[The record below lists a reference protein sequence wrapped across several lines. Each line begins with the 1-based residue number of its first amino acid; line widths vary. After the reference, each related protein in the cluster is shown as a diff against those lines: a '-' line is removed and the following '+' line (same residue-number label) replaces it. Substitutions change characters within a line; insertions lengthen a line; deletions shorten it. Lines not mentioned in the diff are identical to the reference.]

1 MRTKLINLAAF
12 SACLYS
18 GSAFAQSSEA
28 PSPPSQSLATPTT
41 QGAGAYYS
49 VGKYLV
55 TWGYFAIGL
64 DTPKN
69 AGFTGKG
76 VTVAIFDSG
85 VFTTNPHFAGRL
97 LPGYNIYGNNGAG
110 SVGVTSDN
118 TGHGTFITGI
128 IGADMSLTAG
138 NTYGIATATKL
149 LPIQVIDK
157 NGNGTW
163 TDAQL
168 ARGINHAT
176 NSGALISNNS
186 WNSYYTLSELTSG
199 QKTSFLNQNSQ
210 SITAWQQSAAKGV
223 LTVFAAGN
231 YSKTNPGIYAT
242 LPSMVSGLA
251 NSWVAVVSVDRDAQG
266 QGGGTLSSFSN
277 ACGVAAAYC
286 MAAPGNMII
295 STLGADK
302 VGSGSGTS
310 FAAPMVS
317 GGAAL
322 LMEKYPFLKGPD
334 IQKILFTTAN
344 KTGIYANTA
353 IYGQGLLDLKKAFA
367 PIGGLTIA
375 STSSVNGAAAPITG
389 SYVSGTGA
397 FSVQVAS
404 AFGKINAIG
413 LDEFK
418 RDYQINL
425 GNGVSTIRAS
435 NWGDQLALFGANET
449 AENGVVTLQGNA
461 NGMKSSFVSVTSGGI
476 GAAVGSNIS
485 PSFAYGPFAGGSVR
499 GSDLVLLNSVGNPYM
514 NMAPNSISAATSY
527 AWDSQNTTRMGA
539 FSNTV
544 PRDELQLQHM
554 DAPSMAGG
562 VVEHQLRWD
571 GGYLSANLGV
581 VSESNSVLGSY
592 SSGVLK
598 LGSGATTAFA
608 GINAGLSLTD
618 TVQVFGGATIGYSSI
633 SAADNSM
640 VTGIRGLTSG
650 NAYAGVTKTQLF
662 SDNDRFGF
670 VVGVPMRI
678 NTGTANVYAPVSRDI
693 DGNVMFDNSSVS
705 LKSNTVEYSTQAFYS
720 TELSNQQSLGFGV
733 GARFNA
739 PDVQNNSRELIGMA
753 RYKLRF

>member
-1 MRTKLINLAAF
+1 MLRSMTIATALV
-12 SACLYS
+12 
-18 GSAFAQSSEA
+18 GSLNIAHAQDVT
-28 PSPPSQSLATPTT
+28 PST
-41 QGAGAYYS
+41 QGAGSYYS

-76 VTVAIFDSG
+76 TTVAVFDSG
-85 VFTTNPHFAGRL
+85 IFNNPHFAGRL
-97 LPGYNIYGNNGAG
+97 LPGYNIYGNSGAG
-110 SVGVTSDN
+110 SVGVTTDN
-118 TGHGTFITGI
+118 TGHGTFVSGI

-138 NTYGIATATKL
+138 NTYGIAPATKI

-168 ARGINHAT
+168 ARGINYAT
-176 NSGALISNNS
+176 NAGALISNNS
-186 WNSYYTLSELTSG
+186 WNSAYAMTDLSAT
-199 QKTSFLNQNSQ
+199 QKTTFLKQNSL

-231 YSKTNPGIYAT
+231 YGKTNPGIYAT

-251 NSWVAVVSVDRDAQG
+251 NNWIAVVSVDRDAQG

-286 MAAPGNMII
+286 MAAPGAAII
-295 STLGADK
+295 STLGVDK

-310 FAAPMVS
+310 YAAPMIS
-317 GGAAL
+317 GAAAL
-322 LMEKYPFLKGPD
+322 LMEKYPFLKGAD
-334 IQKILFTTAN
+334 IQKILFTTAT
-344 KTGIYANTA
+344 KTGIYADTTK
-353 IYGQGLLDLKKAFA
+353 YGQGLLNLNKAFA

-389 SYVSGTGA
+389 SYVTGTGA
-397 FSVQVAS
+397 FSVQMAN
-404 AFGKINAIG
+404 ALGKINAIG
-413 LDEFK
+413 LDDFK

-425 GNGVSTIRAS
+425 GNGVNTIRAS
-435 NWGDQLALFGANET
+435 NWGDQLALFGADATNEK
-449 AENGVVTLQGNA
+449 GVVTMQGSA
-461 NGMKSSFVSVTSGGI
+461 NGMKSSFASVTSGGV

-485 PSFAYGPFAGGSVR
+485 PSLAYGPFAGGSVR

-527 AWDSQNTTRMGA
+527 AWDGQNTTRVGA

-544 PRDELQLQHM
+544 PRDELQLQSM
-554 DAPSMAGG
+554 DKPSMAGG
-562 VVEHQLRWD
+562 VVEHQLNWD
-571 GGYLSANLGV
+571 GGYVSANLGV
-581 VSESNSVLGSY
+581 VSESNSVLGTY
-592 SSGVLK
+592 SAGVLK

-608 GINAGLSLTD
+608 GINAGLSLTS
-618 TVQVFGGATIGYSSI
+618 TVQVFGGATLGYSSI
-633 SAADNSM
+633 SSADNSM

-650 NAYAGVTKTQLF
+650 SAYAGITKTQLF
-662 SDNDRFGF
+662 GDNDRFG
-670 VVGVPMRI
+670 VVFGVPMRI
-678 NTGTANVYAPVSRDI
+678 NSGTANVNAPVSRDV
-693 DGNVMFDNSSVS
+693 DGNVAFDNRSVS
-705 LKSNTVEYSTQAFYS
+705 LASNKLEYSTQAFYS
-720 TELSNQQSLGFGV
+720 TELSNQQSLGFGI

-739 PDVQNNSRELIGMA
+739 ADAGSKGIETVGMV